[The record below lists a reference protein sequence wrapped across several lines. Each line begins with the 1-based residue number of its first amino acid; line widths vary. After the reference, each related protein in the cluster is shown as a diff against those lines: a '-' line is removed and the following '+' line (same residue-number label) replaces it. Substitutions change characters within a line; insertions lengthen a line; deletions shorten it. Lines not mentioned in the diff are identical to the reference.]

1 MIRFSNWTLRLDSKT
16 PKPRRKSDKMIWVLC
31 DFDGTAAALDVQNM
45 LLDHFL
51 GSSWRDV
58 VNSVLAQGLKSSTY
72 MPLLYKDWPA
82 SKEEMIR
89 VIDEK
94 AALDPHFPRFV
105 EYCREKGYHLEIVS
119 DGLDIYIERL
129 LAKHNLDDIPYTSN
143 RLVFED
149 GRARIESPFRSQ
161 SCGLCGNCKKQR
173 VLAAREAQAQCV
185 VYIGDG
191 ISDECPVGYS
201 DIIFAK
207 GSLLAYC
214 RENNIEAV
222 PFRDF
227 SDVLALFP
235 EALTRWLQS
244 LSIQGS

>member
-1 MIRFSNWTLRLDSKT
+1 
-16 PKPRRKSDKMIWVLC
+16 MIWVLC

-149 GRARIESPFRSQ
+149 GKVRIQSPFCSE

-173 VLAAREAQAQCV
+173 VLAARKANSRCV

-191 ISDECPVGYS
+191 ISDECPAGFS

-214 RENNIEAV
+214 RENDIEAV
-222 PFRDF
+222 PFGDF
-227 SDVLALFP
+227 SDVLGLFP
-235 EALTRWLQS
+235 EALASWLKS
-244 LSIQGS
+244 LTIQES